1 MELEEYRSEFIDEL
15 RFNAE
20 HDGTEPE
27 TQFINKMLENLEEIG
42 ELNDPY
48 PMSVD
53 MRGKRG
59 RKMAFDAYAY
69 DEADGSL
76 ILIASS
82 FSNMRDSIPTLTNS
96 QIDEMYKYMTNFIDV
111 AKTEHSHP
119 LGMVVSTHFRC
130 GKGVKR
136 GLKNGAL
143 PFTID

>member
-1 MELEEYRSEFIDEL
+1 MEIEEYRSEFINEL

-82 FSNMRDSIPTLTNS
+82 FSNMRDSISTLTNS
-96 QIDEMYKYMTNFIDV
+96 QIDEMYKYMTNFIDEAV
-111 AKTEHSHP
+111 NVRWNTMPQSR
-119 LGMVVSTHFRC
+119 TWR
-130 GKGVKR
+130 
-136 GLKNGAL
+136 KNRL
-143 PFTID
+143 